1 MLVTHKIAWDKCLS
15 HQLWP
20 AIEKGWKDNGKNV
33 HFFWG
38 LAGKNIPE
46 IAMCEAQGEEW
57 WYVDVG
63 YLTEQ
68 ITRYPE
74 PIINNYDNTYFRICK
89 GNIHSIRFHVPTPDR
104 WNILEKKGIDC
115 TFKGWRDSGDYVL
128 LCPSSPT
135 VSYHI
140 NGLSQEDWIK
150 QVGEELSKHTDRPIK
165 VRNKPRPGNEFWNT
179 DIKDD
184 LKNAWCVVTNMSLS
198 AIDGILNMTPA
209 FTHQRH
215 VAYPVT
221 SRDISKVEKP
231 LKPGRKTIQE
241 WLHMIANHQFT
252 LQEIED
258 GLAYETLKV
267 QYQSDG

>member
-1 MLVTHKIAWDKCLS
+1 
-15 HQLWP
+15 
-20 AIEKGWKDNGKNV
+20 
-33 HFFWG
+33 
-38 LAGKNIPE
+38 
-46 IAMCEAQGEEW
+46 
-57 WYVDVG
+57 
-63 YLTEQ
+63 
-68 ITRYPE
+68 
-74 PIINNYDNTYFRICK
+74 
-89 GNIHSIRFHVPTPDR
+89 
-104 WNILEKKGIDC
+104 
-115 TFKGWRDSGDYVL
+115 
-128 LCPSSPT
+128 
-135 VSYHI
+135 
-140 NGLSQEDWIK
+140 
-150 QVGEELSKHTDRPIK
+150 
-165 VRNKPRPGNEFWNT
+165 
-179 DIKDD
+179 
-184 LKNAWCVVTNMSLS
+184 MSLS

>member
-74 PIINNYDNTYFRICK
+74 PSINNYENTYFRICK

-115 TFKGWRDSGDYVL
+115 TFKGWRDSG
-128 LCPSSPT
+128 
-135 VSYHI
+135 
-140 NGLSQEDWIK
+140 
-150 QVGEELSKHTDRPIK
+150 ELSLIHI
-165 VRNKPRPGNEFWNT
+165 
-179 DIKDD
+179 
-184 LKNAWCVVTNMSLS
+184 
-198 AIDGILNMTPA
+198 
-209 FTHQRH
+209 
-215 VAYPVT
+215 
-221 SRDISKVEKP
+221 
-231 LKPGRKTIQE
+231 
-241 WLHMIANHQFT
+241 
-252 LQEIED
+252 
-258 GLAYETLKV
+258 
-267 QYQSDG
+267 

>member
-1 MLVTHKIAWDKCLS
+1 MIITHKIAWDKCLS
-15 HQLWP
+15 HKIWP
-20 AIEKGWKDNGKNV
+20 AIEKGWKDEGKDV

-38 LAGKNIPE
+38 LAGKNIQE
-46 IAMCEAQGEEW
+46 IRQCMERGDEW

-74 PIINNYDNTYFRICK
+74 PAIHNYDKTYFRICK
-89 GNIHSIRFHVPTPDR
+89 GNIHTLKMHVATPDR
-104 WNILEKKGIDC
+104 WNVLIKQGIDAE
-115 TFKGWRDSGDYVL
+115 FKGWRDSGDYVL

-135 VSYHI
+135 VTKHI
-140 NGLSQEDWIK
+140 NGITQDEWTARVKMQLSEI
-150 QVGEELSKHTDRPIK
+150 TDRPVK
-165 VRNKPRPGNEFWNT
+165 FRNKPRPGNEFWNT

-184 LKNAWCVVTNMSLS
+184 LKDAWAVVTNMSLS
-198 AIDGILNMTPA
+198 AIDGVLNMTPG

-215 VAYPVT
+215 AASFIT
-221 SRDISKVEKP
+221 SRKIEFIEKP
-231 LKPGRKTIQE
+231 FKPGRKTVQE

-258 GLAYETLKV
+258 GLAYDILKV
-267 QYQSDG
+267 QYQSVG